1 MNDDKAMMQ
10 LTEAEYRKRFDGYII
25 TDCAVLKR
33 GQYYFVSRNI
43 AESERAGPTAE
54 ATVTKRVGWYFP
66 FRTQG
71 SRIQDMDFEGYRTLT
86 IGASRAGE
94 HLILC
99 VSVDGQ
105 VTSTD
110 GGEEDNDEDENVI
123 PKSIRGPR
131 RGAMRRLRTI
141 DDSLYAVGSDH
152 TVCVRRGRNRWE
164 SLCLNLPEPTLT
176 DFNDVERSD
185 NMAFVD
191 IDGFSENDI
200 YVIAGKGRVWH
211 FDGTKWSRIAFPSDM
226 DVYSICC
233 AGDGYVYI
241 GGQSGSVWRG
251 RNNEWTLLVREMLT
265 LPFEDIVWHAG
276 KVWLTSDY
284 GLWNVIDGQLVE
296 ADLPSSDI
304 KVCAGNLSVGDGV
317 MLMAGTHGAAVHDGS
332 VWQLIFHRMQFA

>member
-10 LTEAEYRKRFDGYII
+10 LTEAEYRKRFDEYII

-33 GQYYFVSRNI
+33 GQYYYVSRNI

-54 ATVTKRVGWYFP
+54 ATVTKRVTWYFAD
-66 FRTQG
+66 RTQD
-71 SRIQDMDFEGYRTLT
+71 SRIQDIEFEGYRTLT
-86 IGASRAGE
+86 VGASRVGE
-94 HLILC
+94 ECMLC
-99 VSVDGQ
+99 VSVDGL

-110 GGEEDNDEDENVI
+110 GGEDDEEEDAI
-123 PKSIRGPR
+123 PKSINCPR
-131 RGAMRRLRTI
+131 RGSIYRVRTI
-141 DDSLYAVGSDH
+141 EDVLYAVGSDH
-152 TVCVRRGRNRWE
+152 TVCARKEHNQWE
-164 SLCLNLPEPTLT
+164 SLCLNLPAPTLA
-176 DFNDVERSD
+176 DSD
-185 NMAFVD
+185 NADLSDDMAFSD
-191 IDGFSENDI
+191 IDGFSQNDI
-200 YVIAGKGRVWH
+200 YAIAGKGRVWH
-211 FDGTKWSRIAFPSDM
+211 FDGAKWSSIAFPSNM
-226 DVYSICC
+226 FIYSICC